1 MEMPHKPR
9 LAASAASFVLLA
21 ALVAGGCSSDNTQ
34 QFVDSGK
41 AFLARRD
48 YAAAVIQLK
57 NAVQKAQD
65 NGEVRFLLGSALRG
79 ASELGQ
85 AEIELRKA
93 LSIGYDPDLV
103 VPELVRTM
111 IDMGEHEKAIRDIE
125 AATLTKPAIKAELL
139 ALKGDALAE
148 GRQWKEAR
156 FAYDQALGL
165 VPGNVTAQLGH
176 ARLAI
181 VDNELG
187 AAEVIIARVLAAQPD
202 SVAAW
207 VMRAALQL
215 RERKTQDAIASY
227 DRAIAAHPEDPRP
240 YLGVIPLLIAMKDQ
254 PAAERQLAALRKVS
268 PHGAGTAYLDALVNY
283 AAGRLEPARNAIQA
297 TLKAL
302 PEDPRAQVLGGSIEH
317 DVGNYGLAES
327 LFAQAIKIVPNE
339 VQPRRLLASTYLRS
353 GQVVK
358 ARDILAP
365 LLAATPPDPRVL
377 ALAGEVE
384 LQLRQPARAIE
395 LLTKAQAALPDDN
408 AVRVLLGRARIAAGQ
423 TALGVADLEA
433 ASAAGT
439 GDVSADMALVEHLL
453 RERKTDLA
461 FARAQQLTAKHPDDA
476 RAHYALAAVH
486 LAQQDN
492 AKARAELER
501 CVALA
506 PVFLPAVQNLAAL
519 DVADGKAED
528 ARNRFRTVIAKDPR
542 NQQAA
547 MLLAATL
554 QKTGA
559 PVSDV
564 VAVLDKSIA
573 ENLTS
578 VPLRLAKIKIMLAT
592 GDAKGALE
600 AALAAQA
607 NVPDDASVL
616 YALAQ
621 AQQATGDLSQAEA
634 TYGKL
639 AGTTR
644 GTIAPFLGQA
654 EVFAASKNWPLAR
667 AALMKALEL
676 KPDHLPARLA
686 LVDVAVKSGALQE
699 ARAAAL
705 DIQKRFPGL
714 GAGFRA
720 EAQVLDAMKQPV
732 AAEKL
737 LRDTLARI
745 PDRDLVLALNAL
757 LVAGNRG
764 ADADR
769 VVDEW
774 LAKHPDDFQTILAA
788 GERRMGRGEYR
799 EAAAWYQRALKSKPQ
814 DIIALNNLAW
824 VLGKLGDPKSLE
836 YGKRALAQAPRNAA
850 LLDTVGALNVQ
861 FGHVAEGVKDLEA
874 AVAQAPGAVGVRINL
889 ARGLIKVGRKDEAE
903 VHLGEAMKLATTE
916 AVRKEIDQLRGGL

>member
-1 MEMPHKPR
+1 M
-9 LAASAASFVLLA
+9 
-21 ALVAGGCSSDNTQ
+21 
-34 QFVDSGK
+34 
-41 AFLARRD
+41 
-48 YAAAVIQLK
+48 
-57 NAVQKAQD
+57 
-65 NGEVRFLLGSALRG
+65 
-79 ASELGQ
+79 
-85 AEIELRKA
+85 
-93 LSIGYDPDLV
+93 
-103 VPELVRTM
+103 
-111 IDMGEHEKAIRDIE
+111 
-125 AATLTKPAIKAELL
+125 
-139 ALKGDALAE
+139 
-148 GRQWKEAR
+148 
-156 FAYDQALGL
+156 
-165 VPGNVTAQLGH
+165 
-176 ARLAI
+176 
-181 VDNELG
+181 
-187 AAEVIIARVLAAQPD
+187 
-202 SVAAW
+202 
-207 VMRAALQL
+207 
-215 RERKTQDAIASY
+215 
-227 DRAIAAHPEDPRP
+227 
-240 YLGVIPLLIAMKDQ
+240 
-254 PAAERQLAALRKVS
+254 
-268 PHGAGTAYLDALVNY
+268 
-283 AAGRLEPARNAIQA
+283 
-297 TLKAL
+297 
-302 PEDPRAQVLGGSIEH
+302 
-317 DVGNYGLAES
+317 
-327 LFAQAIKIVPNE
+327 
-339 VQPRRLLASTYLRS
+339 
-353 GQVVK
+353 
-358 ARDILAP
+358 
-365 LLAATPPDPRVL
+365 
-377 ALAGEVE
+377 
-384 LQLRQPARAIE
+384 
-395 LLTKAQAALPDDN
+395 
-408 AVRVLLGRARIAAGQ
+408 
-423 TALGVADLEA
+423 
-433 ASAAGT
+433 
-439 GDVSADMALVEHLL
+439 
-453 RERKTDLA
+453 
-461 FARAQQLTAKHPDDA
+461 
-476 RAHYALAAVH
+476 
-486 LAQQDN
+486 
-492 AKARAELER
+492 
-501 CVALA
+501 
-506 PVFLPAVQNLAAL
+506 
-519 DVADGKAED
+519 
-528 ARNRFRTVIAKDPR
+528 
-542 NQQAA
+542 
-547 MLLAATL
+547 
-554 QKTGA
+554 
-559 PVSDV
+559 SDV

-720 EAQVLDAMKQPV
+720 EAQVLDAMKQPA

-861 FGHVAEGVKDLEA
+861 FGHVEEGVKDLEA